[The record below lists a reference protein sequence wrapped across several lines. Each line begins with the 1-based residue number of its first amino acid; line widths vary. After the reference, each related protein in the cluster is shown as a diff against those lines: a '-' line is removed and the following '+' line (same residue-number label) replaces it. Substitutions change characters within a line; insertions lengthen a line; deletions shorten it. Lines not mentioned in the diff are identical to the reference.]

1 MNLYENHIK
10 RNITIIRQNEKYP
23 ILCKS
28 GGKKKNIRK
37 KLKNQYSQSFEIY
50 IKRERANCKYLIIR
64 MNLKK
69 KENV

>member
-28 GGKKKNIRK
+28 GREKKKHSKEIEKPILPIVRDLYK
-37 KLKNQYSQSFEIY
+37 KGTSKL
-50 IKRERANCKYLIIR
+50 
-64 MNLKK
+64 
-69 KENV
+69 

>member
-1 MNLYENHIK
+1 MKIISNEILQLYVK
-10 RNITIIRQNEKYP
+10 MKNIQFSVNP
-23 ILCKS
+23 
-28 GGKKKNIRK
+28 GKKNIRK

>member
-1 MNLYENHIK
+1 MKIISNEILQLYVK
-10 RNITIIRQNEKYP
+10 MKNIQFSVNPGRE
-23 ILCKS
+23 
-28 GGKKKNIRK
+28 KKNIRK

>member
-1 MNLYENHIK
+1 MKIISNEILQLYVK
-10 RNITIIRQNEKYP
+10 MKNIQFSVNP
-23 ILCKS
+23 